1 MSFGS
6 FDNDDEVMSEIN
18 MTPLVDVMLVLLII
32 FIITIPVINHAVKID
47 LPRASNKPD
56 DAKPQSVNVEI
67 NAEGQVFWNNQPV
80 DEATLQADIAQAAQQ
95 QPQPAQQPTPTP
107 TQASDASNAASQAA
121 CMRSAVG
128 RWGRAARTSGGSPS
142 SPAMEGHGRAQKGS
156 EGRGGS

>member
-47 LPRASNKPD
+47 LPRASNTPD

-95 QPQPAQQPTPTP
+95 QPQPEMHLRADRNVRYERVAQVM
-107 TQASDASNAASQAA
+107 ASI
-121 CMRSAVG
+121 
-128 RWGRAARTSGGSPS
+128 
-142 SPAMEGHGRAQKGS
+142 
-156 EGRGGS
+156 

>member
-6 FDNDDEVMSEIN
+6 FDSDDEVMSEIN

-67 NAEGQVFWNNQPV
+67 NADGQVL
-80 DEATLQADIAQAAQQ
+80 E
-95 QPQPAQQPTPTP
+95 QPA
-107 TQASDASNAASQAA
+107 
-121 CMRSAVG
+121 R
-128 RWGRAARTSGGSPS
+128 
-142 SPAMEGHGRAQKGS
+142 
-156 EGRGGS
+156 